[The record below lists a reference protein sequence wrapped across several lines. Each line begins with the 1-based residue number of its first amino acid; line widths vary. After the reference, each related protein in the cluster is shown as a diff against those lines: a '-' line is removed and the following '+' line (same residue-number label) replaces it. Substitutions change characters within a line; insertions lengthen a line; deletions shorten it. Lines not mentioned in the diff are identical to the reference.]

1 MNVAVLGSGSW
12 GTALAVLLARNGN
25 EVTLAGRD
33 PEEVTFLQSHRENIR
48 YLPGFVLPQ
57 NVRPVFFEDLGTDY
71 DMHVVAVPSSG
82 VAEVTEFVRGENP
95 TVLLAS
101 KGLEPGTGA
110 LVSEVVAER
119 MGPSARLAALS
130 GPNLAVEV
138 MKGIPTATV
147 IACPD
152 LALGARLATAFN
164 CRTLRAYLS
173 PDLVG
178 IELAGALKNVIAIG
192 GGMSDGLGFGDNT
205 KGALIARGLLE
216 MARLGS
222 VKGADPGS
230 FLGIAGVGD
239 LFATANSKLSR
250 NYRLGYALGNG
261 QTLKDALESLGQVA
275 EGVPTS
281 EAALVLARKHMV
293 QVPIMETIAGVIR
306 GRVSARDAVQS
317 LMERDPKPEGWE
329 AILR

>member
-1 MNVAVLGSGSW
+1 MKIAVLGSGSW
-12 GTALAVLLARNGN
+12 GTALAVLLARNGHD
-25 EVTLAGRD
+25 VTLAGRD
-33 PEEVTFLQSHRENIR
+33 EEEIGFMQSHRENIR
-48 YLPGFVLPQ
+48 YMPGFVLPN
-57 NVRPVFFEDLGTDY
+57 NVDPVFFEDLSEDFEVY
-71 DMHVVAVPSSG
+71 VVAVPSSV
-82 VAEVTEFVRGENP
+82 VAEVMRYVKGVEP
-95 TVLLAS
+95 IVLLAS

-110 LVSEVVAER
+110 LVSEVAAQR
-119 MGPSARLAALS
+119 LGPGAKLAALS
-130 GPNLAVEV
+130 GPNLATEV
-138 MKGIPTATV
+138 MKGVPTATV

-152 LALGARLATAFN
+152 LTLGGRLAAAFN

-178 IELAGALKNVIAIG
+178 VELAGALKNVIAIG

-205 KGALIARGLLE
+205 KGALVARGLLE
-216 MARLGS
+216 MARLGR

-250 NYRLGYALGNG
+250 NYRLGYALGSG
-261 QTLKDALESLGQVA
+261 ASLKDALESLGQVA

-293 QVPIMETIAGVIR
+293 QIPIMETIAGVIR

-329 AILR
+329 AILH